1 MSLIKEVFGGY
12 AARLRL
18 ENSLQLQKS
27 KHIRPPQIKMEIAV
41 VLNSVANELR
51 NDAQLKEQY
60 DKITLEVP
68 A

>member
-1 MSLIKEVFGGY
+1 MLLKEMFAGY
-12 AARLRL
+12 ATRIRL
-18 ENSLQLQKS
+18 ENSLQLQKA
-27 KHIRPPQIKMEIAV
+27 KHIRPPQIKVEIAS
-41 VLNSVANELR
+41 VLNGIATELR